1 MINVDDKLASAM
13 PRLHKRCDDDVKSYK
28 EF

>member
-13 PRLHKRCDDDVKSYK
+13 PRLHRRWDDDVKIYK